1 MYGAFIGD
9 IVGSIYEFNNIKTK
23 NFPLF
28 KASCDYTDDSIMT
41 VAVARALTEAVEIGP
56 LSEQELSGLFVKHM
70 QAMGRAYP
78 NPTGAYGG
86 NFSYWLIEENP
97 QPYGSFGNGSAM
109 RVSPCGLI
117 AASVEEAELLARVS
131 AAVSHN
137 HPEGIK
143 GAQATAAAV
152 YMAKTG
158 SSKEEI
164 KAYIT
169 GKYYKIG
176 FTLDEIRPAYRFD
189 GSCQGTVPQALEFFF
204 ESNSFEDAVRNVI
217 SIGGDTD
224 TSGAIC
230 GSVAWAFYTRDGVD
244 ENNAALLKR
253 AKEFLPREFIDAAEQ
268 FAALCAAR
276 NSVVPICLL

>member
-1 MYGAFIGD
+1 MV
-9 IVGSIYEFNNIKTK
+9 IVFSIRI
-23 NFPLF
+23 L
-28 KASCDYTDDSIMT
+28 T
-41 VAVARALTEAVEIGP
+41 VAICRKCVI
-56 LSEQELSGLFVKHM
+56 SG
-70 QAMGRAYP
+70 R
-78 NPTGAYGG
+78 
-86 NFSYWLIEENP
+86 
-97 QPYGSFGNGSAM
+97 
-109 RVSPCGLI
+109 
-117 AASVEEAELLARVS
+117 
-131 AAVSHN
+131 
-137 HPEGIK
+137 
-143 GAQATAAAV
+143 
-152 YMAKTG
+152 MAKTG

-169 GKYYKIG
+169 GKYYRID
-176 FTLDEIRPAYRFD
+176 FTLDEIRPTYRFD
-189 GSCQGTVPQALEFFF
+189 GSCQGTVPQALESFF

>member
-23 NFPLF
+23 DFPLF
-28 KASCDYTDDSIMT
+28 KSSCDYTDDSIMT
-41 VAVARALTEAVEIGP
+41 VAVARALTEAVEKGP
-56 LSEQELSGLFVKHM
+56 VPEQELSGLFVKHM

-158 SSKEEI
+158 SSKEETRHISPANTI
-164 KAYIT
+164 KSASRWMRSA
-169 GKYYKIG
+169 
-176 FTLDEIRPAYRFD
+176 RP
-189 GSCQGTVPQALEFFF
+189 TVLTA
-204 ESNSFEDAVRNVI
+204 AVRVRYLRHWNPSSNPTVLRMPCAM
-217 SIGGDTD
+217 SFP
-224 TSGAIC
+224 SAAIPIHR
-230 GSVAWAFYTRDGVD
+230 GPS
-244 ENNAALLKR
+244 
-253 AKEFLPREFIDAAEQ
+253 
-268 FAALCAAR
+268 AAR
-276 NSVVPICLL
+276 WPGPSIPGTAWMKTTRRC